1 LIDSFFDQLGGWA
14 VTTPRWSGSGFT
26 RLVVELADLPG
37 HPARAIARRA
47 KAATESWLAGRLA
60 TARVPSPQ
68 QRACEIMLLTEGAK
82 ALTLIHGGRGYIDA
96 AARAARQLVRQR

>member
-1 LIDSFFDQLGGWA
+1 MIELG
-14 VTTPRWSGSGFT
+14 
-26 RLVVELADLPG
+26 DLPG

-60 TARVPSPQ
+60 SARVRN
-68 QRACEIMLLTEGAK
+68 RAITGCEIMLLTEGAM

-96 AARAARQLVRQR
+96 AARAARRLVRQR